1 MLKFNFSAIAIALL
15 MAACGGAP
23 STQQEPRE
31 PQAGEGVLQL
41 PLTSTTSEGQR
52 YRLVGATF
60 AITGPQS
67 VNITDTSPDTVSVPL
82 PAGAYSIRLEGQ
94 WHLERADAP
103 GQSVQ
108 ASLISPNPMAFSLD
122 EGQARAVRFI
132 FKVPGSATA
141 DVGISVDT
149 AGWVTGTFD
158 FAPNDPEGDPLNSL
172 ASLAGTS
179 VPFVINWDTATVI
192 RVNEGYPKAITVE
205 TGPITVQFGG
215 AYSELLHDSLAT
227 SLQGAQAR
235 FSVLAMGGGLLAF
248 SGVQFQFPG
257 GQREPFNLSIGPS
270 NGPFAGV
277 VDENGLP
284 AARPFDVQTPC
295 YLSRSTPGLFG
306 HVEGT
311 ARINVSAQ

>member
-1 MLKFNFSAIAIALL
+1 LF

-41 PLTSTTSEGQR
+41 PMTSTTSDGQR

-108 ASLISPNPMAFSLD
+108 ASLVSPNPMPFSLD

-132 FKVPGSATA
+132 FKIPGSATA

-149 AGWVTGTFD
+149 AGWFTGTFD
-158 FAPNDPEGDPLNSL
+158 FAPNDPEGYPQNPLE
-172 ASLAGTS
+172 SLAGTS
-179 VPFVINWDTATVI
+179 VPFVISWNTATVI
-192 RVNEGYPKAITVE
+192 RQNEEYSKAIMVE

-215 AYSELLHDSLAT
+215 AYSELLHDRLAT

-235 FSVLAMGGGLLAF
+235 FTVLAIGGGLLDF
-248 SGVQFQFPG
+248 SGIQLQFPDG
-257 GQREPFNLSIGPS
+257 NRRDRFELSIERS
-270 NGPFAGV
+270 NGPFVGV

-284 AARPFDVQTPC
+284 AARPFDVQTPFH
-295 YLSRSTPGLFG
+295 LMLATPGPIG
-306 HVEGT
+306 YATGT
-311 ARINVSAQ
+311 ARMNVSAQ